1 MRMMC
6 LVDLLGLFALAGG
19 LIAVIF
25 VVVALYAHFAV
36 KDCKSVLSEHE
47 KRWLGE

>member
-1 MRMMC
+1 MKMVC
-6 LVDLLGLFALAGG
+6 LVDLLGWSALAGG
-19 LIAVIF
+19 LIAGIF

-36 KDCKSVLSEHE
+36 EDCKSGLSEHE